1 MWHSMMKKTFHSKER
16 EVNEEEDAQLAADWE
31 DVGGSELTPEE
42 LERIAIDNFGC
53 PEV

>member
-1 MWHSMMKKTFHSKER
+1 MTLKKKTFHSKER
-16 EVNEEEDAQLAADWE
+16 EVNEEEEAQLAE
-31 DVGGSELTPEE
+31 DVGVSDLTPEE